1 MAFKIFNLIRAR
13 YFSAPSDT
21 ALEIGP
27 VGETQPRFTLDA
39 GGKISWGAGG
49 SSAIDTNLYR
59 DSANVLKT
67 DDTLKAPAIFIDD
80 IEVDTTGA
88 ATGNTLVYNGTK
100 FAPGTALSLIHI

>member
-13 YFSAPSDT
+13 FFSAPSDT

-49 SSAIDTNLYR
+49 SSTVDTNLYR
-59 DSANVLKT
+59 DSADVLRT
-67 DDTLKAPAIFIDD
+67 DDTLKVPTLYIDG

-88 ATGNTLVYNGTK
+88 GADQVLKFDGTK
-100 FAPGTALSLIHI
+100 WSTS